1 MKEADASAN
10 DFARKEVNRTIW
22 AALWKYRRRTGAAVA
37 LLVAAKLLMVLVPVV
52 LKTIVDTF
60 SAPGPLM
67 LPVFLLLA
75 YALIRFGG
83 SVFTELRDV
92 VFVKVAQRTVADF
105 TVRVFGQLQQL
116 GARFHGARNTGGL
129 ARDVERG
136 TAGLGFL
143 LGTGLFTLLPTL
155 VEIVSVVLILVM
167 GYSAW
172 FALIVTVTFVAYF
185 SYTTVLVRKRVR
197 YQRRLNELDSR
208 ASGQMVDSLLNYEA
222 VKLNANEALES
233 SRLSRIL
240 NEWTEVG
247 IRNQRSL
254 SRLHVG
260 QSGIIACG
268 VAAVMLLAGQQVVTA
283 QMTVGDL
290 VLVNAYIIQICLP
303 LNTLG
308 LIFRQAK
315 EAFVNAER
323 VCDLLRHPPETG
335 DDPNLP
341 ALDPGA
347 GEIRF
352 EGVSFGYDPGRQ
364 ILWDIDFTVPAGTTL
379 AVVGGSGSGKSTLA
393 RLLFRFY
400 DPDAG
405 RVLINGQDL
414 RTVNVRT
421 LRRALGIVP
430 QDTLLFNET
439 IAYNIAYSRPE
450 ATRDQ
455 VVQAARGARVH
466 DFIESLPD
474 GYETPVGERGVM
486 LSGGER
492 QRIAIARAI
501 LKNPSIVV
509 FDEATSA
516 LDTRTERAIQGELER
531 ISRGRTTL
539 IIAHRLSTIVH
550 AHNILVLD
558 RGRVIEQGRH
568 EDLLKR
574 QGMYAQMW
582 ALQRQQSA
590 LEEAMGRETRQP
602 VNLVAVVAGVLDAA
616 RELAQ
621 DKGVNVYTTIGNE
634 AARIT
639 GDPSSLQQL
648 VWDMCLHAIAVT
660 PMGGRIEIR
669 LQREGQMTRL
679 AVTDGR
685 TAAAQPDEPQAVPAD
700 ISLNMPEPLRA
711 AAALDPAQLA
721 AQVQRQGGAFHST
734 TGPAGGLTY
743 CADFPVRAV
752 EATALRA
759 DVGLPDL
766 QGATVMV
773 VDDQPEAGDMVAEIL
788 RSNGADVSQ
797 CTTGQEVLKAFAD
810 LPPDHWPRVLI
821 CDLSLG
827 DMDGYE
833 VVGRIRDMEARRGA
847 SLAHRLPAIALSG
860 HVSPE
865 YRLRSLLAGFQV
877 HLAKPVDPN
886 ELLATVGA
894 MLPPAGGKRAEKGT
908 DKTAEKSAEKSADK
922 GAEGT
927 EA

>member
-1 MKEADASAN
+1 MKDAVTN
-10 DFARKEVNRTIW
+10 GTDFARKEVTRSILR
-22 AALWKYRRRTGAAVA
+22 ALWRYRRRTAAAVG

-52 LKTIVDTF
+52 LKYIVDML
-60 SAPGPLM
+60 SAPGALA
-67 LPVFLLLA
+67 LPVFLLLG

-92 VFVKVAQRTVADF
+92 VFVRVAQRTVADF
-105 TVRVFGQLQQL
+105 TVRVFDQLQRL
-116 GARFHGARNTGGL
+116 GARFHGTRQTGSL

-136 TAGLGFL
+136 TAGVGFL

-185 SYTTVLVRKRVR
+185 TYTTVLVRKRVA
-197 YQRRLNELDSR
+197 YQRRLNDLDSR
-208 ASGQMVDSLLNYEA
+208 ASGSMVDSLLNYEA

-233 SRLSRIL
+233 ERLRRVL
-240 NEWTEVG
+240 GEWAEVG

-268 VAAVMLLAGQQVVTA
+268 VAAVMLLAGQQVVSA

-323 VCDLLRHPPETG
+323 VCELLRYPPETG
-335 DDPNLP
+335 DDAALP
-341 ALDPGA
+341 SLDPGA

-352 EGVSFGYDPGRQ
+352 EQVGFGYEPGRQ

-400 DPDAG
+400 DPDTG
-405 RVLINGQDL
+405 RILVNGQDL
-414 RTVNVRT
+414 RTANVRSV
-421 LRRALGIVP
+421 RRALGIVP

-439 IAYNIAYSRPE
+439 IAYNIAYSRPDAGRE
-450 ATRDQ
+450 EI
-455 VVQAARGARVH
+455 VQAARGARVH
-466 DFIESLPD
+466 DFIESLPA
-474 GYETPVGERGVM
+474 GYETPVGERGVK

-501 LKNPSIVV
+501 LKNPSILV

-516 LDTRTERAIQGELER
+516 LDTRTERAIQAELER
-531 ISRGRTTL
+531 LSRGRTTL

-568 EDLLKR
+568 EELLTR
-574 QGMYAQMW
+574 EGMYAQMW

-590 LEEAMGRETRQP
+590 LEEARGQDSRQP
-602 VNLVAVVAGVLDAA
+602 VNLLAVVAGVLDSV
-616 RELAQ
+616 REIAQ
-621 DKGVNVYTTIGNE
+621 DKGVNLYTLIGSE

-639 GDPSSLQQL
+639 GDPSALQQM
-648 VWDMCLHAIAVT
+648 VWDLCLHAVAVT
-660 PMGGRIEIR
+660 PPGGRIEIR
-669 LQREGQMTRL
+669 LQREGPVTRI

-685 TAAAQPDEPQAVPAD
+685 KERADETAPAD
-700 ISLNMPEPLRA
+700 SDDPLNNPDALRA

-721 AQVQRQGGAFHST
+721 ARVQRQGGVFHS
-734 TGPAGGLTY
+734 AYAASGGLTY
-743 CADFPVRAV
+743 SADFPVRAV
-752 EATALRA
+752 EATALRT
-759 DVGLPDL
+759 DVRLPDL
-766 QGATVMV
+766 HDAFIMV
-773 VDDQPEAGDMVAEIL
+773 VDDQAEAREMLAEIL
-788 RSNGADVSQ
+788 RSHGARVAQHKDGEQ
-797 CTTGQEVLKAFAD
+797 ALAAFEA
-810 LPPDHWPRVLI
+810 LPAEQWPGVLI

-827 DMDGYE
+827 DIDGYE
-833 VVGRIRDMEARRGA
+833 VVGRIRAMEVERGA
-847 SLAHRLPAIALSG
+847 ALAHRLPAIALSG
-860 HVSPE
+860 HASQE
-865 YRLRSLLAGFQV
+865 ARLRSLLAGFQV

-886 ELLATVGA
+886 ELLATVGSL
-894 MLPPAGGKRAEKGT
+894 LPAPAQGRPQQGT
-908 DKTAEKSAEKSADK
+908 SYIDK
-922 GAEGT
+922 
-927 EA
+927 

>member
-1 MKEADASAN
+1 MKEIENNGA
-10 DFARKEVNRTIW
+10 DFARKEVTRSILR
-22 AALWKYRRRTGAAVA
+22 ALWKYRRRTAAAVA

-52 LKTIVDTF
+52 LKLIVDTL
-60 SAPGPLM
+60 SAPGALA
-67 LPVFLLLA
+67 LPVFLLLG

-92 VFVKVAQRTVADF
+92 VFVRVAQRTVADF
-105 TVRVFGQLQQL
+105 TVRVFDQLQRL
-116 GARFHGARNTGGL
+116 GARFHGARQTGGL

-136 TAGLGFL
+136 TAGVGFL

-172 FALIVTVTFVAYF
+172 FALIVTATFAAY
-185 SYTTVLVRKRVR
+185 SAYTTVLVRKRVA
-197 YQRRLNELDSR
+197 YQRWLNELDSR
-208 ASGQMVDSLLNYEA
+208 ASARMVDSLLNYEA

-233 SRLSRIL
+233 ERLTRVL
-240 NEWTEVG
+240 REWTDVG

-268 VAAVMLLAGQQVVTA
+268 VAAVMVLAGQQVVNA

-323 VCDLLRHPPETG
+323 VCELLRYPREIG
-335 DDPNLP
+335 DDASLP
-341 ALDPGA
+341 PLAAGA
-347 GEIRF
+347 GDIRF
-352 EGVSFGYDPGRQ
+352 EGVGFGYEPGRQ
-364 ILWDIDFTVPAGTTL
+364 ILWDIDFAVPAGTTL

-400 DPDAG
+400 DADTG
-405 RVLINGQDL
+405 RILINGQDL
-414 RTVNVRT
+414 RTVNARSVRRT
-421 LRRALGIVP
+421 LGIVP

-439 IAYNIAYSRPE
+439 IAYNIAYSRPD

-455 VVQAARGARVH
+455 IVQAARGARVH
-466 DFIESLPD
+466 EFIESLPA
-474 GYETPVGERGVM
+474 GYETPVGERGVK

-501 LKNPSIVV
+501 LKNPSILV

-516 LDTRTERAIQGELER
+516 LDTRTERAIQAELER

-550 AHNILVLD
+550 AHTILVLD
-558 RGRVIEQGRH
+558 RGRVVEQGRH
-568 EDLLKR
+568 EDLLA
-574 QGMYAQMW
+574 QEGMYAQMW

-590 LEEAMGRETRQP
+590 LEEARGRDTRQP
-602 VNLVAVVAGVLDAA
+602 VNLVAVVAGVLDAL
-616 RELAQ
+616 REVAHE
-621 DKGVNVYTTIGNE
+621 KGVNLYTLIGSE

-639 GDPSSLQQL
+639 GDPSTLQQV
-648 VWDMCLHAIAVT
+648 VWDLCLHAIAVT
-660 PMGGRIEIR
+660 PPEGRIEIR
-669 LQREGQMTRL
+669 LHREGPMTRL

-685 TAAAQPDEPQAVPAD
+685 SERVSDDAPVEADVPLNPPDA
-700 ISLNMPEPLRA
+700 LRA

-721 AQVQRQGGAFHST
+721 AQVQRQGGTFHS
-734 TGPAGGLTY
+734 ASAASGGLTY
-743 CADFPVRAV
+743 SVDFPVRAV
-752 EATALRA
+752 EAMALRT
-759 DVGLPDL
+759 DMQLPDL
-766 QGATVMV
+766 QNAFIMV
-773 VDDQPEAGDMVAEIL
+773 VDDQPEAREMLAEVLRTNGARVAEHKDGEQAL
-788 RSNGADVSQ
+788 A
-797 CTTGQEVLKAFAD
+797 AFAA
-810 LPPDHWPRVLI
+810 LPIDQWPQILI

-827 DMDGYE
+827 DIDGYE
-833 VVGRIRDMEARRGA
+833 VVGRIRAMEAERGA
-847 SLAHRLPAIALSG
+847 ALAHRLPAIALSG
-860 HVSPE
+860 HVSQE
-865 YRLRSLLAGFQV
+865 SRLRSLLAGFQV
-877 HLAKPVDPN
+877 HLSKPVDPN
-886 ELLATVGA
+886 ELLATVGSL
-894 MLPPAGGKRAEKGT
+894 LPGT
-908 DKTAEKSAEKSADK
+908 ARQRPDS
-922 GAEGT
+922 GT
-927 EA
+927 SYTHQ

>member
-1 MKEADASAN
+1 MKEPDATAN
-10 DFARKEVNRTIW
+10 DFARKEVNRTILR
-22 AALWKYRRRTGAAVA
+22 ALWKYRRRTAAAVA
-37 LLVAAKLLMVLVPVV
+37 LLIVAKLLMVLVPVV
-52 LKTIVDTF
+52 LKTIVDTL
-60 SAPGPLM
+60 SAPGTLL
-67 LPVFLLLA
+67 LPVFLLLG

-92 VFVKVAQRTVADF
+92 VFVKVAQRTVAEF
-105 TVRVFGQLQQL
+105 TVRVFAQLQQL

-172 FALIVTVTFVAYF
+172 FALIVTLTFVAYF
-185 SYTTVLVRKRVR
+185 SYTTVLVRKRMK

-222 VKLNANEALES
+222 VKLNANEAMES
-233 SRLSRIL
+233 SRLGRVL
-240 NEWTEVG
+240 GDWTEVG

-268 VAAVMLLAGQQVVTA
+268 VAAVMLLAGQQVVSA

-335 DDPNLP
+335 DDPDLP
-341 ALDPGA
+341 ALDAGA

-352 EGVSFGYDPGRQ
+352 EGVSFGYDAGRQ

-405 RVLINGQDL
+405 RILINGQDL
-414 RTVNVRT
+414 RTVNVRSV
-421 LRRALGIVP
+421 RKALGIVP
-430 QDTLLFNET
+430 QDTMLFNET
-439 IAYNIAYSRPE
+439 IAYNIAYSRPD
-450 ATRDQ
+450 ATREQ

-466 DFIESLPD
+466 EFIESLPD
-474 GYETPVGERGVM
+474 GYETAVGERGVM

-492 QRIAIARAI
+492 QRIAIARTI

-516 LDTRTERAIQGELER
+516 LDTRTERAIQAELER
-531 ISRGRTTL
+531 ISRGRSTL

-568 EDLLKR
+568 DDLLKR

-621 DKGVNVYTTIGNE
+621 DKGVNLYTTIGNE

-648 VWDMCLHAIAVT
+648 VWDLCLHAIAVT
-660 PMGGRIEIR
+660 PHGGRIEIR
-669 LQREGQMTRL
+669 LQREGPMTRL

-685 TAAAQPDEPQAVPAD
+685 TSVATSAD
-700 ISLNMPEPLRA
+700 ADDAPVADSLLNIPEPLRA
-711 AAALDPAQLA
+711 AAALDPAQFA
-721 AQVQRQGGAFHST
+721 AQVQRQGGQFHSAT
-734 TGPAGGLTY
+734 AESGGLTY

-752 EATALRA
+752 EATPLRA

-766 QGATVMV
+766 RGASVMV

-788 RSNGADVSQ
+788 KDNGATVSQ
-797 CTTGQEVLKAFAD
+797 CATGQEALKAFAE
-810 LPPDHWPRVLI
+810 LPPERWPRVLI
-821 CDLSLG
+821 CDLALG

-833 VVGRIRDMEARRGA
+833 VVGRIRAMEAQRGA

-894 MLPPAGGKRAEKGT
+894 MLPPPPAKNVDA
-908 DKTAEKSAEKSADK
+908 
-922 GAEGT
+922 
-927 EA
+927 

>member
-1 MKEADASAN
+1 MREPESNGA
-10 DFARKEVNRTIW
+10 DFARKEVTRSILR
-22 AALWKYRRRTGAAVA
+22 ALWKYRRRTAAAVA

-52 LKTIVDTF
+52 LKLIVDTLG
-60 SAPGPLM
+60 APGALA
-67 LPVFLLLA
+67 LPVFLLLG

-92 VFVKVAQRTVADF
+92 VFVRVAQRTVADF
-105 TVRVFGQLQQL
+105 TVRVFEQLQRL
-116 GARFHGARNTGGL
+116 GARFHGARQTGSL

-136 TAGLGFL
+136 TAGVGFL

-172 FALIVTVTFVAYF
+172 FALIVTATFIAYF
-185 SYTTVLVRKRVR
+185 TYTTILVRKRVA

-208 ASGQMVDSLLNYEA
+208 ASGRMVDSLLNYEA

-233 SRLSRIL
+233 ERLRRVL
-240 NEWTEVG
+240 GEWTEVG

-268 VAAVMLLAGQQVVTA
+268 VAAVMLLAGQQVVSA

-323 VCDLLRHPPETG
+323 VCELLRYPPETG
-335 DDPNLP
+335 DDESLP
-341 ALDPGA
+341 PLDPG
-347 GEIRF
+347 GGDIRF
-352 EGVSFGYDPGRQ
+352 EDVGFGYEPGRQ
-364 ILWDIDFTVPAGTTL
+364 VLWDIDFAVPAGTTL

-400 DPDAG
+400 DADTG
-405 RVLINGQDL
+405 RILINGSDL
-414 RTVNVRT
+414 RAVNVRSV
-421 LRRALGIVP
+421 RRALGIVP

-455 VVQAARGARVH
+455 IVQAARGARVH
-466 DFIESLPD
+466 EFIESLPD
-474 GYETPVGERGVM
+474 GYETPVGERGVK

-501 LKNPSIVV
+501 LKNPSILV

-516 LDTRTERAIQGELER
+516 LDTRTERAIQAELER
-531 ISRGRTTL
+531 LSRGRTTL

-558 RGRVIEQGRH
+558 RGRVVEQGRH
-568 EDLLKR
+568 EELLAR
-574 QGMYAQMW
+574 DGMYAQMW

-590 LEEAMGRETRQP
+590 LDEARSRDTRQP
-602 VNLVAVVAGVLDAA
+602 VNLVAIVAGALDAL

-621 DKGVNVYTTIGNE
+621 QRGVNLYTLIGSE

-639 GDPSSLQQL
+639 GDPSTLQQV
-648 VWDMCLHAIAVT
+648 VWDLCLHAIAVT
-660 PMGGRIEIR
+660 PPGGRIEIR
-669 LQREGQMTRL
+669 LHREGPMTRL

-685 TAAAQPDEPQAVPAD
+685 TERPVDDLPPEAGAPPALPDA
-700 ISLNMPEPLRA
+700 LRA

-721 AQVQRQGGAFHST
+721 AQVQRQGGTFHSMQAA
-734 TGPAGGLTY
+734 AGGLTY
-743 CADFPVRAV
+743 SADFPVRAV
-752 EATALRA
+752 EAAALRT
-759 DVGLPDL
+759 DMRLPTL
-766 QGATVMV
+766 QGAFVMV
-773 VDDQPEAGDMVAEIL
+773 VDDQPEAREMLAEIL
-788 RSNGADVSQ
+788 RANGARVAEHKDGEQ
-797 CTTGQEVLKAFAD
+797 ALAAFEA
-810 LPPDHWPRVLI
+810 LPVDQWPQVLI

-827 DMDGYE
+827 DIDGYE
-833 VVGRIRDMEARRGA
+833 VVARIRAMEAERGA
-847 SLAHRLPAIALSG
+847 ALAHRLPAIALSG
-860 HVSPE
+860 HVSQE
-865 YRLRSLLAGFQV
+865 SRLRSLLAGFQV
-877 HLAKPVDPN
+877 HLSKPVDPS
-886 ELLATVGA
+886 ELLATVGSL
-894 MLPPAGGKRAEKGT
+894 LPGPAQPRRDSGT
-908 DKTAEKSAEKSADK
+908 SYTHQ
-922 GAEGT
+922 
-927 EA
+927 

>member
-1 MKEADASAN
+1 MKAPEN
-10 DFARKEVNRTIW
+10 NGTDFARKEVTRSILR
-22 AALWKYRRRTGAAVA
+22 ALWKYRRRTAAAVG

-52 LKTIVDTF
+52 LKHIVDTL
-60 SAPGPLM
+60 SAPGMLA
-67 LPVFLLLA
+67 LPVFLLLG

-92 VFVKVAQRTVADF
+92 VFVRVAQRTVADF
-105 TVRVFGQLQQL
+105 TVRVFDQLQRL
-116 GARFHGARNTGGL
+116 GARFHGARQTGSL

-136 TAGLGFL
+136 TAGVGFL
-143 LGTGLFTLLPTL
+143 LGTALFTLLPTL

-167 GYSAW
+167 GYSIW
-172 FALIVTVTFVAYF
+172 FALIVTLTFIAYF
-185 SYTTVLVRKRVR
+185 TYTTVLVRKRVA

-208 ASGQMVDSLLNYEA
+208 ASGRMVDSLLNYEA

-233 SRLSRIL
+233 ERLSRVL
-240 NEWTEVG
+240 AEWTEVG

-268 VAAVMLLAGQQVVTA
+268 VAAVMLLAGQQVVSA

-323 VCDLLRHPPETG
+323 VCELLRYPPETG
-335 DDPNLP
+335 DEASLP
-341 ALDPGA
+341 SLEAGA
-347 GEIRF
+347 GDIRF
-352 EGVSFGYDPGRQ
+352 ESVGFGYEPGRQ
-364 ILWDIDFTVPAGTTL
+364 ILWDIDFAVPAGTTL

-400 DPDAG
+400 DADTG
-405 RVLINGQDL
+405 RILINGQDL
-414 RTVNVRT
+414 RTVNVRSV
-421 LRRALGIVP
+421 RRTLGIVP

-466 DFIESLPD
+466 DFIESLPA
-474 GYETPVGERGVM
+474 GYETPVGERGVK

-501 LKNPSIVV
+501 LKNPSILV

-516 LDTRTERAIQGELER
+516 LDTRTERAIQAELER

-558 RGRVIEQGRH
+558 RGRVVEQGRH
-568 EDLLKR
+568 EELLSR
-574 QGMYAQMW
+574 EGMYAQMW

-590 LEEAMGRETRQP
+590 LEEARGRDTRQP
-602 VNLVAVVAGVLDAA
+602 VNLVAVVAGVLDAL
-616 RELAQ
+616 REAAQ
-621 DKGVNVYTTIGNE
+621 EKGVNLYTLIGSE

-639 GDPSSLQQL
+639 GDPSTLQQ
-648 VWDMCLHAIAVT
+648 VAWDLCLHAIAVT
-660 PMGGRIEIR
+660 PPGGRIEIR
-669 LQREGQMTRL
+669 LHREGPMARL

-685 TAAAQPDEPQAVPAD
+685 TERPVDDTPAEPDMP
-700 ISLNMPEPLRA
+700 LNFPDALRA

-721 AQVQRQGGAFHST
+721 AQVQRQGGTFHST
-734 TGPAGGLTY
+734 PAPSGGLTY
-743 CADFPVRAV
+743 FADFPVRAV
-752 EATALRA
+752 EATAIRT
-759 DVGLPDL
+759 DIRLPNL
-766 QGATVMV
+766 QEAFVMV
-773 VDDQPEAGDMVAEIL
+773 VDDQPEAREMLAEIL
-788 RSNGADVSQ
+788 RANGARVAEHKDGEQ
-797 CTTGQEVLKAFAD
+797 ALAAFEA
-810 LPPDHWPRVLI
+810 LPVEQWPQVLI

-827 DMDGYE
+827 DIDGYE
-833 VVGRIRDMEARRGA
+833 VVGRIRAMEAERGA
-847 SLAHRLPAIALSG
+847 GLAHRLPAIALSG
-860 HVSPE
+860 HVSQE
-865 YRLRSLLAGFQV
+865 SRLRSLLAGFQV
-877 HLAKPVDPN
+877 HLSKPVDAS
-886 ELLATVGA
+886 ELLATIGSLLPGA
-894 MLPPAGGKRAEKGT
+894 TPPRRDSGT
-908 DKTAEKSAEKSADK
+908 SYTRE
-922 GAEGT
+922 
-927 EA
+927 